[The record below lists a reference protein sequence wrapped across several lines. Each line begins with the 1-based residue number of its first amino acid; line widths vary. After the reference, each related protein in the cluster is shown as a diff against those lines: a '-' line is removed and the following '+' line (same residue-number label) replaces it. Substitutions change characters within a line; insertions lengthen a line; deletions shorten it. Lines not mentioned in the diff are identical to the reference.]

1 MIKEVEIKEN
11 EVIFHFEDYK
21 NDKSEI
27 SLKERFLICTNN
39 RWNFDLQDMERYF
52 IEKGKKGCYLGTGE
66 NYKDELKKHFKLSP
80 YSRALDHIQIWDLS
94 LIFPQVNFSDNNNK
108 IFEKVKELYLEYRR
122 II

>member
-27 SLKERFLICTNN
+27 ILKERFLIFVNS

-66 NYKDELKKHFKLSP
+66 NYKDELKKDMPLTP

-94 LIFPQVNFSDNNNK
+94 LIFPQVNFSNNVND
-108 IFEKVKELYLEYRR
+108 IFEKVKELYLEYRS

>member
-27 SLKERFLICTNN
+27 TLKERFLIFIDS

-52 IEKGKKGCYLGTGE
+52 IKEGKKGCYLGTGE
-66 NYKDELKKHFKLSP
+66 NYKDELKKHIPLTP
-80 YSRALDHIQIWDLS
+80 YSRALEFIQIWDLS
-94 LIFPQVNFSDNNNK
+94 LIFPQVNFLDNNNN
-108 IFEKVKELYLEYRR
+108 IFEKVKELYLEYR
-122 II
+122 IVV